1 MDIVLASASP
11 RRKELL
17 SRLTKD
23 FKIIVSNFDES
34 SVKYDGN
41 VCEYVSTLALN
52 KAMDV
57 LEGITSDSVIIG
69 CDTIVFYNNKILGK
83 PKDKDEAFSM
93 LKMLSNKV
101 HYVYSSIALI
111 NSKTKATKVECICTE
126 VKFMRLTEDMIND
139 YINTGEPLDKA
150 GAYGIQDKGALFVEQ
165 INGCYYN
172 VVGLSINRLY
182 SMLKEMGV
190 NL

>member
-11 RRKELL
+11 RRQELL
-17 SRLTKD
+17 TRLTND
-23 FKIIVSNFDES
+23 FQIIVSNFDES

-52 KAMDV
+52 KAKGV
-57 LEGITSDSVIIG
+57 LDSVTNHSVIIG
-69 CDTIVFYNNKILGK
+69 CDTIVFYNNNILGK
-83 PKDKDEAFSM
+83 PKDEEDAYSM
-93 LKMLSNKV
+93 LKMLSNEV
-101 HYVYSSIALI
+101 HFVYSSIAI
-111 NSKTKATKVECICTE
+111 IDSKTKNTKVECVCTE
-126 VKFMRLTEDMIND
+126 VKFMSLSDDIINE
-139 YINTGEPLDKA
+139 YIKTGEPLDKA
-150 GAYGIQDKGALFVEQ
+150 GAYGIQDKGALFVEK